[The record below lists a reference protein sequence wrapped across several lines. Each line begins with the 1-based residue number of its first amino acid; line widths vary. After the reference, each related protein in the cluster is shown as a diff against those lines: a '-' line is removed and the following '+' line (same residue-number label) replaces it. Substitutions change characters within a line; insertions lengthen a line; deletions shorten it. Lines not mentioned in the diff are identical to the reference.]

1 MDHDLLTFGMISET
15 GVTEGPSYYL
25 AKSYQNL
32 KDKKI
37 FKSTHVIIVIKK
49 GSRFIFSTFA
59 LEREP
64 TNWKESII

>member
-49 GSRFIFSTFA
+49 EVA
-59 LEREP
+59 LFLVHLLWRWSQQIGKSP
-64 TNWKESII
+64 

>member
-1 MDHDLLTFGMISET
+1 MDRDLLTFGIISET

-37 FKSTHVIIVIKK
+37 F
-49 GSRFIFSTFA
+49 
-59 LEREP
+59 
-64 TNWKESII
+64 